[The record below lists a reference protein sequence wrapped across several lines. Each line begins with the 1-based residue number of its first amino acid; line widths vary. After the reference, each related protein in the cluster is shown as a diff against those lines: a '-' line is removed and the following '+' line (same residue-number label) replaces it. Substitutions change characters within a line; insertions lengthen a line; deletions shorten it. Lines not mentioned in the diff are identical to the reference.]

1 MATTVKT
8 GYKLNI
14 QMDDETVNK
23 LAAGNFSLYAF
34 KAVQTKIGGGQPVVW
49 FKTKEFSLSTQV
61 TWSLDF
67 GAYTSKTQI
76 IANANIVASASYPIE
91 LGQILEVQKS
101 SGTGEVKQ
109 DGTGGAISIYNTTQT
124 GFTCGISVKAGSSSN
139 AICAFPLYG
148 ENTNVIIPIEKV
160 LVMFASDEVN
170 TGTVIEKAFTSSFL
184 VDLTGATEN
193 TRQITYNINTS
204 WDAGGAGWANKEKP
218 NVELAP
224 LLILSN

>member
-1 MATTVKT
+1 
-8 GYKLNI
+8 
-14 QMDDETVNK
+14 MDEATVNG

-49 FKTKEFSLSTQV
+49 FKTKDFSLSTEV

-76 IANANIVASASYPIE
+76 IANANIVASASYSID
-91 LGQILEVQKS
+91 LGQILEVQQS
-101 SGTGEVKQ
+101 TGTGGVKNN
-109 DGTGGAISIYNTTQT
+109 GTAGAISIYNTTQQA
-124 GFTCGISVKAGSSSN
+124 FTCGISVKAGNSSN

-148 ENTNVIIPIEKV
+148 ENTNVIVPIEKV

-184 VDLTGATEN
+184 VDMTGAKDN
-193 TRQITYNINTS
+193 KRQVKYDINTS
-204 WDAGGAGWANKEKP
+204 WDADGAGWATKAKP
-218 NVELAP
+218 NVQLAP